1 MAIVKKRRPAPV
13 RVREPWEVEEF
24 MRKRNED
31 NQLNIVE
38 NSDEQI
44 QEIKIDNQEENK
56 KATYEKSITEENK
69 LFGFRASKSNE
80 KDKVKRSSNG
90 IMSIV
95 NAKTGKRIVF
105 ARTLLNTL
113 NNPEKVFI
121 SFSNNKL
128 AIAERLPENNNS
140 FTLRYNNRKA
150 TIYSTDLT
158 MEMINIFSLDFSDKT
173 TITFTEVEY
182 IEYEDTTVAII
193 TINNEEGNI

>member
-56 KATYEKSITEENK
+56 KETYEKSITEENK

-150 TIYSTDLT
+150 TIYSTDLI

-182 IEYEDTTVAII
+182 IECEGTTVAII
-193 TINNEEGNI
+193 TINNEVGDI